1 MNKNDIVIT
10 IAGQPKSGK
19 SRIAYIVKEMLKVYN
34 LNIDFDPTP
43 DFLNEQDFNKHMRT
57 DIETIANKVN
67 GTIIIREQQLHI

>member
-57 DIETIANKVN
+57 DIEKLVNKS
-67 GTIIIREQQLHI
+67 GTIFIKEQQLHI